1 MQIPDIPKDEQLR
14 LSNLRSL
21 GILDSD
27 AEERFDRVTRLAQRM
42 FDVPIAL
49 VSLVDESR
57 QWFKSCLGL
66 EVRETPRDISFCGHA
81 ILGAEPF
88 IVPDASLDQ
97 RFADNPL
104 VTGPPNI
111 RFYAGV
117 PLAYGD
123 GTKMGTLCIIDQ
135 RPHDLS
141 ERDLEA
147 LVDLAKMAE
156 YELLATHIASVD
168 ELTQLFNRRGFIRQ
182 AQHQLTVSHLVKE
195 TFSLVY
201 MDLNLFKPIN
211 DQFGHDEGDRA
222 LQQFAALMR
231 ENFRSSDILCRL
243 GGDEFVVFMPGINLK
258 TAKQVMARFKRAIEH
273 YNQTALHEYDLL
285 YSAGFAV
292 TNSAERKLIDTL
304 LKEADRSMYAA
315 KQQTPSIDFK

>member
-1 MQIPDIPKDEQLR
+1 MQTPDIPIDEELR

-21 GILDSD
+21 GILDTD

-81 ILGAEPF
+81 ILGSEPF

-104 VTGPPNI
+104 VTGPPNV

-135 RPHDLS
+135 RPHYLS
-141 ERDLEA
+141 EQDLEA

-182 AQHQLTVSHLVKE
+182 TQHQLTIPYLVKE

-211 DQFGHDEGDRA
+211 DRFGHDEGDRA

-231 ENFRSSDILCRL
+231 ENFRSSDVLSRL
-243 GGDEFVVFMPGINLK
+243 GGDEFVVFMPGINLE
-258 TAKQVMARFKRAIEH
+258 TAKQVLARFKCAVEH
-273 YNQTALHEYDLL
+273 YNQTSSHEYDLL
-285 YSAGFAV
+285 YTAGFAV
-292 TNSAERKLIDTL
+292 TDSAERKSIDTL
-304 LKEADRSMYAA
+304 LKEADQSMYAA
-315 KQQTPSIDFK
+315 KQNPSAESK

>member
-1 MQIPDIPKDEQLR
+1 MQIPDLPEDETLR

-21 GILDSD
+21 GILDTD

-57 QWFKSCLGL
+57 QWLKSCLGL
-66 EVRETPRDISFCGHA
+66 EIREASRDISFCGHA
-81 ILGAEPF
+81 ILGSEPF
-88 IVPDASLDQ
+88 IIPDASLDP

-141 ERDLEA
+141 GQDLEA

-168 ELTQLFNRRGFIRQ
+168 ELTQLLNRRGFIRQ
-182 AQHQLTVSHLVKE
+182 AQHQLTIPYALTE

-211 DQFGHDEGDRA
+211 DRFGHDEGDRA
-222 LQQFAALMR
+222 LRQFAALMQ
-231 ENFRSSDILCRL
+231 ENFRSADILCRL
-243 GGDEFVVFMPGINLK
+243 GGDEFVVFMPGIDLK
-258 TAKQVMARFKRAIEH
+258 TAKQVIARFKRTVEQ
-273 YNQTALHEYDLL
+273 YNQASLHKYDLL

-292 TNSAERKLIDTL
+292 TDSAERKSIDTL
-304 LKEADRSMYAA
+304 LKEADQSMYVA
-315 KQQTPSIDFK
+315 KQQNPSTDFK